1 MALGDFKEEE
11 FTDEEK
17 AALGEVGDSKKADG
31 EGEGTGKT
39 QEELDAEAQAKA
51 DAEAAEKAK
60 AEEEGKSKTEETPPD
75 PATQAVID
83 EQGGKLITENGKQY
97 VVDEDG
103 AKIPIERFKKIYW
116 KEKTARQE
124 KEETQTKFN
133 LFKELGAEKYYEK
146 YPDEKPADYKPAEEQ
161 PPAAEDFNAM
171 VVNGGK
177 YDGLTIGEVAK
188 EDPVAATLMV
198 NNYLETKRTAA
209 ETQRRQQE
217 EGIRAKTEEGNRF
230 KWERAKELFGK
241 EKDYTED
248 EIKQVN
254 QIYND
259 LGDWMRAN
267 KKLHYSLED
276 AHLLMNKDKIIKDA
290 KIESAKAA
298 LKTATTKTVAS
309 IGGGDSSVG
318 LTGFEAIMA
327 MSEDAL
333 TKHID
338 KMSDKEFSKFCKDAP
353 KALKEK
359 YPLLT
364 W

>member
-17 AALGEVGDSKKADG
+17 AALGEAP
-31 EGEGTGKT
+31 KT
-39 QEELDAEAQAKA
+39 D
-51 DAEAAEKAK
+51 
-60 AEEEGKSKTEETPPD
+60 EGKAPEQPDHAENTEEAPPETPPVKTEETPPD

-146 YPDEKPADYKPAEEQ
+146 YPDEKPADYKPAEEKQ
-161 PPAAEDFNAM
+161 PAAEDFNSM
-171 VVNGGK
+171 TVTGGK